1 MLALFGFGS
10 LLALVASH
18 TFLAGVATRFFRIQL
33 STSWGSILYTLVLTP
48 ILLLVSTLVFTG
60 ALGVGTGINVGSS
73 TILLALLIALPM
85 ALGPDIYYLYLTPP
99 DEYEL
104 TDPR

>member
-10 LLALVASH
+10 LLALVAFH

-33 STSWGSILYTLVLTP
+33 STSWGSVVYTLVLTP
-48 ILLLVSTLVFTG
+48 LLLLVSTIVFTG
-60 ALGVGTGINVGSS
+60 ALGVGTGIDVGSS
-73 TILLALLIALPM
+73 TILLALLVALPL
-85 ALGPDIYYLYLTPP
+85 ALGVAIDYLYVPSP

-104 TDPR
+104 PDTR